1 MVGRSKFSWMCSMNL
16 EKIDDYRWLI
26 PKTYKAG
33 MLTDAMI
40 YANERLLEAIRRD
53 QSLEQAANVAML
65 PGIVGRALAMPDIHQ
80 GYGFPIGGV
89 AAVDEQHGV
98 VSPGGVGFDINC
110 GVRLLSS
117 NLTLKEVKP
126 KLRDLV
132 HQLFRDI
139 PSGTGQTSRLDV
151 SDSDLNQ
158 IIEKGPRWAIERDM
172 GSEADLDH
180 TEERGCIAGADP
192 YAVSARAKQRGR
204 PQLGTL
210 GSGNHFLEVQYV
222 DEIFDE
228 RTSSQYNLSKD
239 RIVLLIHTGSRGLG
253 HQVCTDYVAQL
264 DEAMRRY
271 DLHLPDRQLACAPIH
286 SPEGQRYLH
295 AMAGAAN
302 FAWTN
307 RQTICHSVRGAF
319 KRIFSADVHLPVIY
333 DVAHNIAK
341 FETHTVDGARKRVL
355 VHRKGATRAFPNQAV
370 FIPGSMGTASYFLL
384 GQESAMRETFGTAC
398 HGAGRVLSRSAAK
411 KGVTAKEIQK
421 ELESRGI
428 IVQSLTREGLTEEKP
443 EAYKDIETVVDVV
456 HNVGLA
462 LRVNDVDDG
471 LDRKS
476 TRLNSSHGYISY
488 AVFCL
493 KKKTQTLASS

>member
-1 MVGRSKFSWMCSMNL
+1 MQL

-33 MLTDAMI
+33 MLTDTVIFAS
-40 YANERLLEAIRRD
+40 ERLLEAIRRD

-117 NLTLKEVKP
+117 NVTLKEVKA

-132 HQLFRDI
+132 HQLFRDV
-139 PSGTGQTSRLDV
+139 PSGTGQSGRLSV
-151 SDSDLNQ
+151 SDNDLNHVL
-158 IIEKGPRWAIERDM
+158 EKGPRWAVEHGM

-180 TEERGCIAGADP
+180 TEERGCIAGADA
-192 YAVSARAKQRGR
+192 YAVSARAKQRGK

-222 DEIFDE
+222 DEVFDE
-228 RTSSQYNLSKD
+228 KTAGQYNLSKD
-239 RIVLLIHTGSRGLG
+239 RIVVLIHTGSRGLG
-253 HQVCTDYVAQL
+253 HQVCTDYVSQL

-271 DLHLPDRQLACAPIH
+271 DLHVPDRQLACAPIH
-286 SPEGQRYLH
+286 SAEGQRYLH
-295 AMAGAAN
+295 AMGAAAN

-307 RQTICHSVRGAF
+307 RQLITHATRGAF
-319 KRIFSADVHLPVIY
+319 KRILGDSVNLPVIY

-341 FETHTVDGARKRVL
+341 LETHTVDGAKKRVL
-355 VHRKGATRAFPNQAV
+355 VHRKGATRAFPDQPV

-384 GQESAMRETFGTAC
+384 GQETALRETFGTAC

-428 IVQSLTREGLTEEKP
+428 IVESLTREGLTEEKP
-443 EAYKDIETVVDVV
+443 EAYKDIEAVVDVV
-456 HNVGLA
+456 HNAGLA
-462 LRVNDVDDG
+462 SRVARLRPIGVIKG
-471 LDRKS
+471 
-476 TRLNSSHGYISY
+476 
-488 AVFCL
+488 
-493 KKKTQTLASS
+493 

>member
-1 MVGRSKFSWMCSMNL
+1 MHL

-26 PKTYKAG
+26 PRTYKAG
-33 MLTDAMI
+33 MRTDTMI
-40 YANERLLEAIRRD
+40 FANEQLLEAIRRD

-89 AAVDEQHGV
+89 AAVDEEHGV

-117 NLTLKEVKP
+117 SLTRKEVQP

-132 HQLFRDI
+132 HQLFRDV
-139 PSGTGQTSRLDV
+139 PSGTGGSGPLRI
-151 SDSDLNQ
+151 SDGDLNQ
-158 IIEKGPRWAIERDM
+158 VLEKGPRWAIEHEM

-192 YAVSARAKQRGR
+192 YGVSARAKLRGK

-222 DEIFDE
+222 DEIFDDQ
-228 RTSSQYNLSKD
+228 TASQYRLAKD

-271 DLHLPDRQLACAPIH
+271 DLHVPDRQLACAPIH
-286 SPEGQRYLH
+286 SPEGQRYLK
-295 AMAGAAN
+295 AMAAAAN

-307 RQTICHSVRGAF
+307 RQCIAHAARGAF
-319 KRIFSADVHLPVIY
+319 KRIFGEDTHMPLIY

-341 FETHTVDGARKRVL
+341 LETHIVGDRKKRVL
-355 VHRKGATRAFPNQAV
+355 VHRKGATRAFPGQPV

-384 GQESAMRETFGTAC
+384 GQEGSMRETFGSAC

-411 KGVTAKEIQK
+411 KGATAKEIQK

-428 IVQSLTREGLTEEKP
+428 MVQSLTREGLTEEKP
-443 EAYKDIETVVDVV
+443 EAYKDIEAVVDVV
-456 HNVGLA
+456 HNAGLA
-462 LRVNDVDDG
+462 ARVARLRPIGVIKG
-471 LDRKS
+471 
-476 TRLNSSHGYISY
+476 
-488 AVFCL
+488 
-493 KKKTQTLASS
+493 

>member
-1 MVGRSKFSWMCSMNL
+1 MRL

-26 PKTYKAG
+26 PRTAKPG
-33 MLTDAMI
+33 MLTDAVV
-40 YANERLLEAIRRD
+40 YANESLLEAIRRD
-53 QSLEQAANVAML
+53 QSLEQVANVAML

-89 AAVDEQHGV
+89 AAMDEQCGV

-117 NLTLKEVKP
+117 NLTLKEVRP
-126 KLRDLV
+126 KLRELV

-139 PSGTGQTSRLDV
+139 PSGAGQSSRLGA
-151 SDSDLNQ
+151 SAADLNRVLE
-158 IIEKGPRWAIERDM
+158 IGPKWAIERGM

-180 TEERGCIAGADP
+180 TEERGCIANADSS
-192 YAVSARAKQRGR
+192 AVSERAKQRGA

-228 RTSSQYNLSKD
+228 ATASKYNLHKE

-253 HQVCTDYVAQL
+253 HQVCTDYVSRL

-271 DLHLPDRQLACAPIH
+271 DLRVPDRQLACAPIQ

-295 AMAGAAN
+295 AMAAAAN

-307 RQTICHSVRGAF
+307 RQCIAHAARGAF
-319 KRIFSADVHLPVIY
+319 KRIFGETIGMPVIY

-341 FETHTVDGARKRVL
+341 LETHTVDGKQKRVV
-355 VHRKGATRAFPNQAV
+355 VHRKGATRAFPDQPV

-384 GQESAMRETFGTAC
+384 GLEGAMQETFGSAC
-398 HGAGRVLSRSAAK
+398 HGAGRVMSRSAAK

-428 IVQSLTREGLTEEKP
+428 IVESLTREGLTEEKP
-443 EAYKDIETVVDVV
+443 EAYKDIESVVDVV
-456 HNVGLA
+456 HNAGLA
-462 LRVNDVDDG
+462 ARVARLRPIGVIKG
-471 LDRKS
+471 
-476 TRLNSSHGYISY
+476 
-488 AVFCL
+488 
-493 KKKTQTLASS
+493 

>member
-1 MVGRSKFSWMCSMNL
+1 MRL

-26 PKTYKAG
+26 PRTAKPG
-33 MLTDAMI
+33 MLTDAVV
-40 YANERLLEAIRRD
+40 YANESLLEAIRRD
-53 QSLEQAANVAML
+53 QSLEQVANVAML

-89 AAVDEQHGV
+89 AAMDEQCGV

-117 NLTLKEVKP
+117 NLTLKEVRP
-126 KLRDLV
+126 KLRELV

-139 PSGTGQTSRLDV
+139 PSGAGQSSRLGATAA
-151 SDSDLNQ
+151 DLNRVLE
-158 IIEKGPRWAIERDM
+158 IGPKWAIERGM

-180 TEERGCIAGADP
+180 TEERGCIANADSS
-192 YAVSARAKQRGR
+192 AVSERAKQRGA

-228 RTSSQYNLSKD
+228 ATASKYNLHKE

-253 HQVCTDYVAQL
+253 HQVCTDYVSRL
-264 DEAMRRY
+264 DDAMRRY
-271 DLHLPDRQLACAPIH
+271 HLRVPDRQLACAPIQ

-295 AMAGAAN
+295 AMAAAAN

-307 RQTICHSVRGAF
+307 RQCIAHAARGAF
-319 KRIFSADVHLPVIY
+319 KRIFGETIGMPVIY

-341 FETHTVDGARKRVL
+341 LETHTVEGKQKRVV
-355 VHRKGATRAFPNQAV
+355 VHRKGATRAFPDQPV

-384 GQESAMRETFGTAC
+384 GLEGAMQETFGSAC
-398 HGAGRVLSRSAAK
+398 HGAGRVMSRSAAK

-428 IVQSLTREGLTEEKP
+428 IVESLTREGLTEEKP
-443 EAYKDIETVVDVV
+443 EAYKDIESVVDVV
-456 HNVGLA
+456 HNAGLA
-462 LRVNDVDDG
+462 ARVARLRPIGVIKG
-471 LDRKS
+471 
-476 TRLNSSHGYISY
+476 
-488 AVFCL
+488 
-493 KKKTQTLASS
+493 

>member
-1 MVGRSKFSWMCSMNL
+1 MQL

-26 PKTYKAG
+26 PRSYKTG
-33 MLTDAMI
+33 MLTDTVV
-40 YANERLLEAIRRD
+40 YASAQLLETIRRD
-53 QSLEQAANVAML
+53 QSLEQAANTAML

-117 NLTLKEVKP
+117 NLMLKDIKP
-126 KLRDLV
+126 RLRDLV

-139 PSGTGQTSRLDV
+139 PSGTGKSSRLEV
-151 SDSDLNQ
+151 SETDLNRVL
-158 IIEKGPRWAIERDM
+158 EKGPRWAIEHDM
-172 GSEADLDH
+172 GSDADLDH

-192 YAVSARAKQRGR
+192 YAVSPRAKQRGK

-222 DEIFDE
+222 DEVFDE
-228 RTSSQYNLSKD
+228 KTAALYNLSKD
-239 RIVLLIHTGSRGLG
+239 RIVVLIHTGSRGLG
-253 HQVCTDYVAQL
+253 HQVCSDYVAL
-264 DEAMRRY
+264 MDEAMRKY

-286 SPEGQRYLH
+286 SPEGQRYLQ
-295 AMAGAAN
+295 AMAAAAN

-307 RQTICHSVRGAF
+307 RQSISHSVRGAF
-319 KRIFSADVHLPVIY
+319 KRILGENAHLPVIY

-341 FETHTVDGARKRVL
+341 CETHTVEGSMKRVL
-355 VHRKGATRAFPNQAV
+355 VHRKGATRAFPNQPV

-384 GQESAMRETFGTAC
+384 GQETAMQETFGTAC

-443 EAYKDIETVVDVV
+443 EAYKDIEAVVDVV
-456 HNVGLA
+456 HNTGLA
-462 LRVNDVDDG
+462 SRVARLRPVGVIKG
-471 LDRKS
+471 
-476 TRLNSSHGYISY
+476 
-488 AVFCL
+488 
-493 KKKTQTLASS
+493 

>member
-1 MVGRSKFSWMCSMNL
+1 MHL

-26 PKTYKAG
+26 PRTYKPG
-33 MLTDAMI
+33 MLTDTVV
-40 YANERLLEAIRRD
+40 YASELLLEAIRKD

-89 AAVDEQHGV
+89 AAMDEQHGV

-117 NLTLKEVKP
+117 NVTVKDVKP
-126 KLRDLV
+126 KMRELV

-139 PSGTGQTSRLDV
+139 PSGTGQSSRLKL
-151 SDSDLNQ
+151 SASDLNQ
-158 IIEKGPRWAIERDM
+158 VLEKGPKWAIDHDM

-192 YAVSARAKQRGR
+192 YAVSERAKQRGG

-210 GSGNHFLEVQYV
+210 GSGNHFCEVQRV
-222 DEIFDE
+222 DEVFDE
-228 RTSSQYNLSKD
+228 TAASQYNLHKD
-239 RIVLLIHTGSRGLG
+239 GIVLLIHTGSRGLG
-253 HQVCTDYVAQL
+253 HQVCTDYVSQL
-264 DEAMRRY
+264 DQAMRKY
-271 DLHLPDRQLACAPIH
+271 DLHVPDRQLACAPIH

-295 AMAGAAN
+295 AMAAAAN

-307 RQTICHSVRGAF
+307 RQCIANAARGAF
-319 KRIFSADVHLPVIY
+319 RRIIGESVRMPVIY

-341 FETHTVDGARKRVL
+341 VETHVIDGKAKRVV
-355 VHRKGATRAFPNQAV
+355 VHRKGATRAFPNQPV
-370 FIPGSMGTASYFLL
+370 FIPGSMGTASYFLM
-384 GQESAMRETFGTAC
+384 GQEGAMRETFGSAC

-428 IVQSLTREGLTEEKP
+428 IVESLTREGLTEEKP
-443 EAYKDIETVVDVV
+443 EAYKDIEAVVDVV
-456 HNVGLA
+456 HNAGLA
-462 LRVNDVDDG
+462 ARVARLRPIGVIKG
-471 LDRKS
+471 
-476 TRLNSSHGYISY
+476 
-488 AVFCL
+488 
-493 KKKTQTLASS
+493 

>member
-1 MVGRSKFSWMCSMNL
+1 MRL

-26 PKTYKAG
+26 PRTAKPG
-33 MLTDAMI
+33 MLTDAVV
-40 YANERLLEAIRRD
+40 YANESLLEAIRRD
-53 QSLEQAANVAML
+53 QSLEQVANVAMM

-89 AAVDEQHGV
+89 AAMDEQCGV

-117 NLTLKEVKP
+117 NLTLKDVRP
-126 KLRDLV
+126 KLRELV

-139 PSGTGQTSRLDV
+139 PSGAGQSSRLGA
-151 SDSDLNQ
+151 SAADLNRVL
-158 IIEKGPRWAIERDM
+158 ETGPKWAIERGM

-180 TEERGCIAGADP
+180 TEERGCIANADSS
-192 YAVSARAKQRGR
+192 AVSERAKQRGA

-228 RTSSQYNLSKD
+228 ATASKYNLHKE

-253 HQVCTDYVAQL
+253 HQVCTDYVSRL

-271 DLHLPDRQLACAPIH
+271 DLRVPDRQLACAPIQ
-286 SPEGQRYLH
+286 SPEGQKYLH
-295 AMAGAAN
+295 AMAAAAN

-307 RQTICHSVRGAF
+307 RQCIAHAARGAF
-319 KRIFSADVHLPVIY
+319 KRIFGETIGMPVIY

-341 FETHTVDGARKRVL
+341 LETHTVNGKQKRVV
-355 VHRKGATRAFPNQAV
+355 VHRKGATRAFPDQPV

-384 GQESAMRETFGTAC
+384 GLEGAMQETFGSAC
-398 HGAGRVLSRSAAK
+398 HGAGRVMSRSAAK

-428 IVQSLTREGLTEEKP
+428 IVESLTREGLTEEKP
-443 EAYKDIETVVDVV
+443 EAYKDIESVVDVV
-456 HNVGLA
+456 HNAGLA
-462 LRVNDVDDG
+462 ARVARLRPIGVIKG
-471 LDRKS
+471 
-476 TRLNSSHGYISY
+476 
-488 AVFCL
+488 
-493 KKKTQTLASS
+493 